1 MAPVST
7 NIKIDPELKKEA
19 QEILDTFGLT
29 LTGAINI
36 FLRQVVREQA
46 IPFRVGNPFPND
58 ETLQAIRD
66 ARNGIGLSRAF
77 NSVEELLED
86 LYADD

>member
-1 MAPVST
+1 MASVST
-7 NIKIDPELKKEA
+7 SIKIDPELKKEA